1 MSGRFVAVVVALAIT
16 ASCGVGS
23 DADDPSNQPEVTVLG
38 TTVATGEQPRP
49 TIGSAVST
57 ER

>member
-1 MSGRFVAVVVALAIT
+1 MSWRLTLVALALVAG

-23 DADDPSNQPEVTVLG
+23 DAEDPTNQPDVTVLG
-38 TTVATGEQPRP
+38 TTVATGQPRP